1 MALRRLL
8 GKQSLKKSINKRKTM
23 TERIKLAKIR
33 LDGGT
38 QPRKEI
44 DEPLV
49 QHYTEILL
57 EGKDKFP
64 PIDLWFDGKSYWPS
78 DGFHRF
84 HAHKR
89 AGFLDIEAEVYQG
102 TKRDAFL
109 ACLKANG
116 KHGKPRTPEER
127 RYVVQMAL
135 EDIELGE
142 KTDTEIAAICDVSSM
157 TVGRVRKALGLEKA
171 ARVDKNGRKVD
182 VSKSG
187 RPMATPEP
195 EYTEEDKFQ
204 ELAIEHTAMA
214 EENAK
219 LKDLLAVKS
228 LPVSEKARAEV
239 QQTIEEL
246 REQVKDLEFQL
257 RTMTQSRN
265 EFQSKN
271 AEMIKQMN
279 YWKKRA
285 EKAEKK

>member
-1 MALRRLL
+1 VALCGLL
-8 GKQSLKKSINKRKTM
+8 GRPSIKKINKRKTM

-64 PIDLWFDGKSYWPS
+64 PIDLWFDGKAYWPS

-89 AGFLDIEAEVYQG
+89 AGFLDIEAEVNQG

-116 KHGKPRTPEER
+116 KHGKPRTPDER

-142 KTDTEIAAICDVSSM
+142 KTDVEIAAICDVSSM

-187 RPMATPEP
+187 RPMAPPPEP

-219 LKDLLAVKS
+219 LKDMLAVKS

-271 AEMIKQMN
+271 AEMIKQMA